1 MDSFKSALYHAQLI
15 YDVDIQNEE
24 PLIEI
29 GLVAWNKIGKHN
41 TRLYRLVVDVDCA
54 NKEVELPCNCE
65 IIESVN
71 YFYEDWNR
79 TSNIF
84 PNGDY
89 HSQFTENYIEDLKEF
104 HDPIYQR
111 GKYVKYQRVG
121 DTLIFEREYGPI
133 QILYKGSEVDEEG
146 LPYINEKQKDAIAC
160 YIAYINKFK
169 EGMRTHNPAILQE
182 SQLLNAQWLKLCD
195 AARVAE
201 YMSQND
207 IDKVLDA
214 RTTFNRK
221 LFNKSYKPV

>member
-111 GKYVKYQRVG
+111 GKYVKY
-121 DTLIFEREYGPI
+121 
-133 QILYKGSEVDEEG
+133 
-146 LPYINEKQKDAIAC
+146 
-160 YIAYINKFK
+160 
-169 EGMRTHNPAILQE
+169 
-182 SQLLNAQWLKLCD
+182 
-195 AARVAE
+195 
-201 YMSQND
+201 
-207 IDKVLDA
+207 
-214 RTTFNRK
+214 
-221 LFNKSYKPV
+221 

>member
-1 MDSFKSALYHAQLI
+1 MDEFKSALYHANLI

-41 TRLYRLVVDVDCA
+41 TRLYRMVIDVDCES
-54 NKEVELPCNCE
+54 KEVELPCNCE

-79 TSNIF
+79 TSNVY

-89 HSQFTENYIEDLKEF
+89 NSQFTENYIEDMKAF
-104 HDPIYQR
+104 QDPIYQR
-111 GKYVKYQRVG
+111 GKYVKYERVG
-121 DTLIFEREYGPI
+121 DKLIFEKAYGPI
-133 QILYKGSEVDEEG
+133 QILYKGTETDDEG

-160 YIAYINKFK
+160 YIAYITKFK
-169 EGMRTHNPAILQE
+169 EGMRTHNPNILQE
-182 SQLLNAQWLKLCD
+182 AQLLNVNWLKLCD

-221 LFNKSYKPV
+221 LYNKSYKPV